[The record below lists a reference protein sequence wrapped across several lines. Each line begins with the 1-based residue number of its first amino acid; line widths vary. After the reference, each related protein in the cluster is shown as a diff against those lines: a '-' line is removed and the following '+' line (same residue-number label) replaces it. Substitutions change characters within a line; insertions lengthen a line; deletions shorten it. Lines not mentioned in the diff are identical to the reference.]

1 MLILHLLEQELKTV
15 KVCTIDS
22 EVVVI
27 LVGAFVELTKAQLL
41 ADIWIAFG
49 MGKDVR
55 FYTLNAIP
63 PLGIQDHKHLQYS
76 IH

>member
-1 MLILHLLEQELKTV
+1 M
-15 KVCTIDS
+15 
-22 EVVVI
+22 I